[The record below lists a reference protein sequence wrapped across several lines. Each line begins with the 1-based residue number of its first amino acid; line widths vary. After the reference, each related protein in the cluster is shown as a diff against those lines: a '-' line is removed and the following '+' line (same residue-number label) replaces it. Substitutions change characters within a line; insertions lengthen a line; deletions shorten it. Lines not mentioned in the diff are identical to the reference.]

1 MDLPD
6 YYISGQEPAGML
18 GLQTHKVF
26 APKLINM
33 LVILKITNIKEF
45 KRLLL

>member
-1 MDLPD
+1 M
-6 YYISGQEPAGML
+6 S

-33 LVILKITNIKEF
+33 LVIPKITNIKEF
-45 KRLLL
+45 KLLLL